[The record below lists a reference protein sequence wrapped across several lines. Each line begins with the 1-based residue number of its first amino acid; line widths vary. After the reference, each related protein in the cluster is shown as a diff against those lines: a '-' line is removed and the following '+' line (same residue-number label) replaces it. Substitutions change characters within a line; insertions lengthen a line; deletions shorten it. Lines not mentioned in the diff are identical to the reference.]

1 MMRSVYNSRRVN
13 KIAEGG
19 MGLIFKH
26 KSKYIFKKKGFL
38 KKCIPRWSCH
48 YKMNGAPLFFCVCLM
63 MWCVSHDYAANKPL
77 QTKDDILIYL
87 FFIFLGSF
95 QCCTSTTGKH
105 LNFTSILVA
114 NCTFKKICIW
124 YAALNFVW
132 NFFFLSLLFDRARL
146 GSIQWRRRM
155 YTHRFL
161 FINVVFLF
169 IF

>member
-1 MMRSVYNSRRVN
+1 
-13 KIAEGG
+13 
-19 MGLIFKH
+19 MGLISKH
-26 KSKYIFKKKGFL
+26 KSKYIYL
-38 KKCIPRWSCH
+38 KKRDFW
-48 YKMNGAPLFFCVCLM
+48 KNGFQDGLAIIKWMELLFFVFAWWCDAFHTTTQPTNHFKQKTIFLFCLF
-63 MWCVSHDYAANKPL
+63 
-77 QTKDDILIYL
+77 IY
-87 FFIFLGSF
+87 FFLGSF

-105 LNFTSILVA
+105 LNFTSILIA
-114 NCTFKKICIW
+114 KCTFKKIYIW